1 MKIRLVL
8 AITFILFSI
17 TSGIEVFGMKE
28 KNSYDFNSFDE
39 NNENNIENNVHS
51 DYIQSP
57 PAYPKNNNIKN
68 KLFSGELQKN
78 KDINTNEEGQ
88 EKNNNIFNENKDH
101 NHKENLMN
109 NVNNSFFEIDTS
121 SKKDDKYNEA
131 GDNNILYS
139 NNNFYSFNKIPNKD
153 LKDINLNI
161 NRKSF
166 SKLGN
171 NRSNSNNSF
180 ELDNRKN
187 LNINVLSSDDM
198 TNKNMNKSY
207 EHINIKDLGLDGKYI
222 NITQPFGKNQ
232 SQNEVFLYLF
242 KRVGCIYEGTLGI
255 TLSEIIASF
264 GISILNNIF
273 GFEEMVE
280 NKFYASMFLLKF
292 GFKLGIPNLSFI
304 IVDFNICIYNWLVS
318 GIKYLMFFYNKA
330 PLKQLGIEWKAKS
343 FDTIF
348 KFICLFNAFNIDIK
362 LNIFGLS
369 LCIPLTKI
377 LEALLIY
384 KLIQK
389 VDYKKKIELS
399 ITPIEETGKIYQAI
413 YYTVKKKYK
422 EAEGIM
428 NKITEASEEGLKI
441 LEEISTQAKNILLP
455 DNNPNNNNPN
465 NNNEDNNNDNN
476 DEEN

>member
-1 MKIRLVL
+1 M
-8 AITFILFSI
+8 
-17 TSGIEVFGMKE
+17 
-28 KNSYDFNSFDE
+28 
-39 NNENNIENNVHS
+39 
-51 DYIQSP
+51 
-57 PAYPKNNNIKN
+57 
-68 KLFSGELQKN
+68 
-78 KDINTNEEGQ
+78 
-88 EKNNNIFNENKDH
+88 
-101 NHKENLMN
+101 
-109 NVNNSFFEIDTS
+109 
-121 SKKDDKYNEA
+121 
-131 GDNNILYS
+131 
-139 NNNFYSFNKIPNKD
+139 
-153 LKDINLNI
+153 
-161 NRKSF
+161 
-166 SKLGN
+166 
-171 NRSNSNNSF
+171 
-180 ELDNRKN
+180 
-187 LNINVLSSDDM
+187 
-198 TNKNMNKSY
+198 
-207 EHINIKDLGLDGKYI
+207 
-222 NITQPFGKNQ
+222 
-232 SQNEVFLYLF
+232 
-242 KRVGCIYEGTLGI
+242 
-255 TLSEIIASF
+255 
-264 GISILNNIF
+264 SILNNIF
-273 GFEEMVE
+273 GFEKMFE

-330 PLKQLGIEWKAKS
+330 PLKQLGIEWEAKS

-422 EAEGIM
+422 KAEGIM

-465 NNNEDNNNDNN
+465 NNPNNNNEDNNNDNN